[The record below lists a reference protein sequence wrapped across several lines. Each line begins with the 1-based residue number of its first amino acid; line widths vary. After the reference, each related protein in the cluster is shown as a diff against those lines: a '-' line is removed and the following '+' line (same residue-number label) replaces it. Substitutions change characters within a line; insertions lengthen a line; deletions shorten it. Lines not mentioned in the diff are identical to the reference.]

1 MGLLVGLP
9 EHSGTLQLLSHHEDL
24 FQRSF
29 IQQGQGGGLL
39 GFLSSGG
46 ETLFSTLSF
55 LALVGTFTF
64 TRNTSLVLG
73 VVPFSL
79 GVSKVSSPESGVCA
93 GLQLAVSN
101 TVESWVSLQRKR
113 VCGDAASTWL
123 WLSRRVVPRGLS
135 THRCPLEACQNRHC
149 GAHRSL

>member
-1 MGLLVGLP
+1 MMETLYKLAWNLCSGPVGGLP

-29 IQQGQGGGLL
+29 IQRGQGGGLL

-64 TRNTSLVLG
+64 TRNTSLVG
-73 VVPFSL
+73 SC
-79 GVSKVSSPESGVCA
+79 K
-93 GLQLAVSN
+93 
-101 TVESWVSLQRKR
+101 
-113 VCGDAASTWL
+113 CG
-123 WLSRRVVPRGLS
+123 
-135 THRCPLEACQNRHC
+135 QF
-149 GAHRSL
+149 